1 MSREH
6 VPSRPLWRCRACGAH
21 WPCGPAK
28 LALLR
33 EYAGH
38 TLALVFYLA
47 HSMRDAVDDIV
58 MLGFT
63 PDLAALNNRFMRWVN
78 QPIDLNEGAPHGRAT
93 SCWPG
98 RTGISPLVRSGRE
111 RRR

>member
-21 WPCGPAK
+21 WPCSPAK
-28 LALLR
+28 LALLH

-47 HSMRDAVDDIV
+47 LSMRDAVDDIV
-58 MLGFT
+58 TLGFT
-63 PDLAALNNRFMRWVN
+63 PDLATFNDRFMQWIN
-78 QPIDLNEGAPHGRAT
+78 HPIDHNEEAPRGST
-93 SCWPG
+93 NSCWPG
-98 RTGISPLVRSGRE
+98 RSGLSGLVRSKRE